1 MSKEVLYIGLD
12 VHAENIAV
20 AMAEAGRDGEVRD
33 YGVIP
38 HTLHSVEKLLRK
50 LGHPGKELRVC
61 YEAGPCGFVL
71 ARRLRQLGIAC
82 TVVAPSLTPK
92 GSGDKIKTDR
102 RDARMLAR
110 LHRAGELT
118 AVHIPDE
125 RDEAIRDLCRAR
137 TDAVQDQ
144 RSGRNQLKAFLLRN
158 GYRYTETTAWSQGH
172 MRYLRELV
180 LPHAAM
186 KVVLEEYVQCID
198 AAAERIER
206 LEMHMKALLEDWHL
220 SPVVKALMGFRGY
233 QTVAAMITVSEIGD
247 IHRFAHPRQLMA
259 YLGLVPSESSS
270 GGSRAQGG
278 ITKCGN
284 GHLRWIFN
292 ECAQHYRLAPKVSRE
307 LSLRQ
312 EDIPKAH
319 RKAVQEISWRCQ
331 NRLHERGRK
340 LAARG
345 KTRQKV
351 QTALARELAAFVW
364 EVMRAVMP
372 KPAAGMESAA
382 ATTAAT
388 APRRKEAGNE
398 TKPAVSRTSKP
409 AAVAG
414 KNTAARSRDYV
425 LQPQSAKEELQN
437 AAAAASLRSNSGP
450 GARQN
455 PA

>member
-1 MSKEVLYIGLD
+1 MNNQHTTYMSKEVLYLGLD

-20 AMAEAGRDGEVRD
+20 AIAEAGRDGEVRN
-33 YGVIP
+33 YGEIP
-38 HTLHSVEKLLRK
+38 NTFHSVEKLLRK
-50 LGHPGKELRVC
+50 LGHPDKELRVC

-71 ARRLRQLGIAC
+71 ARFLKKKGIAC
-82 TVVAPSLTPK
+82 DVIAPSLTPK

-118 AVHIPDE
+118 AVHVPDD

-137 TDAVQDQ
+137 TDAVQDR

-158 GYRYTETTAWSQGH
+158 GYRYGEKTSWSAAH
-172 MRYLRELV
+172 MRYLRELI
-180 LPHAAM
+180 LPHPAM
-186 KVVLEEYVQCID
+186 KIVLEEYLQCID
-198 AAAERIER
+198 ATDERIER
-206 LEMHMKALLEDWHL
+206 LEVHMKALLDEWHMK
-220 SPVVKALMGFRGY
+220 PVVLALMGFRGY

-247 IHRFAHPRQLMA
+247 IHRFPHPRQLMA

-270 GGSRAQGG
+270 GGSRSQGS

-292 ECAQHYRLAPKVSRE
+292 ECAQHYRLPPKVSQE
-307 LSLRQ
+307 LTTRQ
-312 EDIPKAH
+312 EAIPKAH
-319 RKAVQEISWRCQ
+319 SRAVKEISWRCQ
-331 NRLHERGRK
+331 NRLHEKGRK

-351 QTALARELAAFVW
+351 QTALARELSAFVW

-372 KPAAGMESAA
+372 KADGTHAISTARTPKAEESAQPTTKKGRDYTLKPKEKATLNSKENA
-382 ATTAAT
+382 AT
-388 APRRKEAGNE
+388 
-398 TKPAVSRTSKP
+398 SRTPGGSDAP
-409 AAVAG
+409 LR
-414 KNTAARSRDYV
+414 AR
-425 LQPQSAKEELQN
+425 K
-437 AAAAASLRSNSGP
+437 
-450 GARQN
+450 N

>member
-1 MSKEVLYIGLD
+1 LYLGLD

-20 AMAEAGRDGEVRD
+20 AVAEAGRGGEVRSH
-33 YGVIP
+33 GTISSG
-38 HTLHSVEKLLRK
+38 LHSVEKLLRK

-71 ARRLRQLGIAC
+71 ARRLKKWGIAC
-82 TVVAPSLTPK
+82 DVVAPSLTPK

-137 TDAVQDQ
+137 TDAVHDRRGG
-144 RSGRNQLKAFLLRN
+144 RSQLKAFLLRN
-158 GYRYTETTAWSQGH
+158 GYRYGEKTAWGAAH

-180 LPHAAM
+180 LPHPAM
-186 KVVLEEYVQCID
+186 KAVLEEYLQCIE
-198 AAAERIER
+198 AAEQRIGR
-206 LEMHMKALLEDWHL
+206 LEVHMKALLEGWHMR
-220 SPVVKALMGFRGY
+220 PVVLALTGLRGY

-270 GGSRAQGG
+270 GGGRTQGG

-292 ECAQHYRLAPKVSRE
+292 ECAQHYRLPPKVSSQ

-312 EDIPKAH
+312 EATPKAH
-319 RKAVQEISWRCQ
+319 RRTVQEISWRCQ
-331 NRLHERGRK
+331 NRLYERGRK

-351 QTALARELAAFVW
+351 QVAMARELSAFVW
-364 EVMRAVMP
+364 EVMRAVTP
-372 KPAAGMESAA
+372 RAEGGDDARTPGGAEAA
-382 ATTAAT
+382 APEA
-388 APRRKEAGNE
+388 RKRG
-398 TKPAVSRTSKP
+398 RTH
-409 AAVAG
+409 
-414 KNTAARSRDYV
+414 T
-425 LQPQSAKEELQN
+425 
-437 AAAAASLRSNSGP
+437 P
-450 GARQN
+450 GQK
-455 PA
+455 

>member
-1 MSKEVLYIGLD
+1 MSKEVLYLGLD

-20 AMAEAGRDGEVRD
+20 ALAEAGRDGEVRN
-33 YGVIP
+33 YGEIP
-38 HTLHSVEKLLRK
+38 NTFHSVEKLLRK
-50 LGHPGKELRVC
+50 LGHQDKELRVC

-71 ARRLRQLGIAC
+71 ARFLKKKGIAC
-82 TVVAPSLTPK
+82 DVIAPSLTPK

-118 AVHIPDE
+118 AVHVPDE

-158 GYRYTETTAWSQGH
+158 GYRYGEKTSWSAAH
-172 MRYLRELV
+172 MRYLRELI
-180 LPHAAM
+180 LPHPAM
-186 KVVLEEYVQCID
+186 KIVLEEYLQCID

-206 LEMHMKALLEDWHL
+206 LEVHMKALLDEWHMK
-220 SPVVKALMGFRGY
+220 PVVLALMGFKGY

-247 IHRFAHPRQLMA
+247 IHRFPHPRQLMA

-270 GGSRAQGG
+270 GGSRAQGT

-292 ECAQHYRLAPKVSRE
+292 ECAQHYSLPPKVSQE
-307 LSLRQ
+307 LTTRQ
-312 EDIPKAH
+312 EAIPKAH
-319 RKAVQEISWRCQ
+319 RRQVIEISWRCQ

-345 KTRQKV
+345 KTRQKA
-351 QTALARELAAFVW
+351 QIAMARELSAFVW

-372 KPAAGMESAA
+372 KADGTQATSTARPPKATES
-382 ATTAAT
+382 TQPSVKKKGREYTL
-388 APRRKEAGNE
+388 K
-398 TKPAVSRTSKP
+398 TK
-409 AAVAG
+409 
-414 KNTAARSRDYV
+414 
-425 LQPQSAKEELQN
+425 
-437 AAAAASLRSNSGP
+437 
-450 GARQN
+450 
-455 PA
+455 

>member
-1 MSKEVLYIGLD
+1 MSKELLYLGLD

-20 AMAEAGRDGEVRD
+20 AIAGAGRDGEVRN
-33 YGVIP
+33 YGEIP
-38 HTLHSVEKLLRK
+38 NTFHSVEKLLRK
-50 LGHPGKELRVC
+50 LGHPEKELRVC

-71 ARRLRQLGIAC
+71 ARFLKKKGIAC
-82 TVVAPSLTPK
+82 DVIAPSLTPK

-118 AVHIPDE
+118 AVHVPDE

-158 GYRYTETTAWSQGH
+158 GYRYGEKTSWSAGH
-172 MRYLRELV
+172 MRYLRELI
-180 LPHAAM
+180 LPHPAM
-186 KVVLEEYVQCID
+186 KIVLEEYLQCID

-206 LEMHMKALLEDWHL
+206 LEEHMKALLDEWHMK
-220 SPVVKALMGFRGY
+220 PVVLALMGFKGY

-247 IHRFAHPRQLMA
+247 IHRFPHPRQLMA

-270 GGSRAQGG
+270 GGSRAQGT

-292 ECAQHYRLAPKVSRE
+292 ECAQHYRLPPKVSQE
-307 LSLRQ
+307 LTTRQ
-312 EDIPKAH
+312 EAIPKAH
-319 RKAVQEISWRCQ
+319 RRQVIEISWRCQ

-345 KTRQKV
+345 KTRQKA
-351 QTALARELAAFVW
+351 QIAMARELSAFVW

-372 KPAAGMESAA
+372 KADGSHAISTARTPKAIEATQPAAKKKGREY
-382 ATTAAT
+382 TL
-388 APRRKEAGNE
+388 K
-398 TKPAVSRTSKP
+398 TK
-409 AAVAG
+409 
-414 KNTAARSRDYV
+414 
-425 LQPQSAKEELQN
+425 
-437 AAAAASLRSNSGP
+437 
-450 GARQN
+450 
-455 PA
+455 

>member
-1 MSKEVLYIGLD
+1 M
-12 VHAENIAV
+12 
-20 AMAEAGRDGEVRD
+20 
-33 YGVIP
+33 
-38 HTLHSVEKLLRK
+38 
-50 LGHPGKELRVC
+50 
-61 YEAGPCGFVL
+61 L
-71 ARRLRQLGIAC
+71 ARFLKKKGIAC
-82 TVVAPSLTPK
+82 DVVAPSLTPK

-118 AVHIPDE
+118 PVHVPDE

-158 GYRYTETTAWSQGH
+158 GYRYGEKSSWTAAH
-172 MRYLRELV
+172 MRYLRELI
-180 LPHAAM
+180 LPHPAM
-186 KVVLEEYVQCID
+186 KIVLEEYLQCID

-206 LEMHMKALLEDWHL
+206 LEVHMKALLDEWHMK
-220 SPVVKALMGFRGY
+220 PVVLALMGFKGY

-247 IHRFAHPRQLMA
+247 IHRFPHPRQLMA

-270 GGSRAQGG
+270 GGSRAQGT

-292 ECAQHYRLAPKVSRE
+292 ECAQHYRLPPKVSQE
-307 LSLRQ
+307 LTTRQ
-312 EDIPKAH
+312 EAIPKAH
-319 RKAVQEISWRCQ
+319 RRQVIEISWRCQ

-345 KTRQKV
+345 KTRQKA
-351 QTALARELAAFVW
+351 QIAMARELSAFVW

-372 KPAAGMESAA
+372 KADGSHAIRTARTPKVTESA
-382 ATTAAT
+382 
-388 APRRKEAGNE
+388 
-398 TKPAVSRTSKP
+398 KP
-409 AAVAG
+409 AAK
-414 KNTAARSRDYV
+414 KNVREYT
-425 LQPQSAKEELQN
+425 LEPKEN
-437 AAAAASLRSNSGP
+437 AASSSDPGRSDAPLR
-450 GARQN
+450 ARKN

>member
-1 MSKEVLYIGLD
+1 MSKELLYLGLD

-20 AMAEAGRDGEVRD
+20 AIAEAGRDGEVRN
-33 YGVIP
+33 YGDIP
-38 HTLHSVEKLLRK
+38 NTFHSVEKLLRK
-50 LGHPGKELRVC
+50 LGHPDKELRAC

-71 ARRLRQLGIAC
+71 ARFLKKKGVAC
-82 TVVAPSLTPK
+82 DVIAPSLTPK

-118 AVHIPDE
+118 AVHVPDE

-158 GYRYTETTAWSQGH
+158 GYRYGEKTSWSAGH
-172 MRYLRELV
+172 MRYLRELI
-180 LPHAAM
+180 LPHPAM
-186 KVVLEEYVQCID
+186 KIVLEEYLQCID

-206 LEMHMKALLEDWHL
+206 LEEHMKALLDEWHMK
-220 SPVVKALMGFRGY
+220 PVVLALMGFKGY

-247 IHRFAHPRQLMA
+247 IHRFPHPRQLMA

-270 GGSRAQGG
+270 GGSRAQGT

-292 ECAQHYRLAPKVSRE
+292 ECAQHYRLPPKVSQE
-307 LSLRQ
+307 LTTLQ
-312 EDIPKAH
+312 EAIPKSH
-319 RKAVQEISWRCQ
+319 RRQVIEISWRCQ

-345 KTRQKV
+345 KTRQKA
-351 QTALARELAAFVW
+351 QIAMARELSAFVW

-372 KPAAGMESAA
+372 KADGSHAISTARTPKAIEATQPAAKKKGREY
-382 ATTAAT
+382 TL
-388 APRRKEAGNE
+388 K
-398 TKPAVSRTSKP
+398 TK
-409 AAVAG
+409 
-414 KNTAARSRDYV
+414 
-425 LQPQSAKEELQN
+425 
-437 AAAAASLRSNSGP
+437 
-450 GARQN
+450 
-455 PA
+455 

>member
-1 MSKEVLYIGLD
+1 MSKELLYLGLD

-20 AMAEAGRDGEVRD
+20 ALAEAGRDGEVRN
-33 YGVIP
+33 YGEIP
-38 HTLHSVEKLLRK
+38 NTFHSIEKLLRK
-50 LGHPGKELRVC
+50 LGHPDKELRVC

-71 ARRLRQLGIAC
+71 ARFLKKKGIAC
-82 TVVAPSLTPK
+82 DVIAPSLTPK
-92 GSGDKIKTDR
+92 GAGDKIKTDR

-158 GYRYTETTAWSQGH
+158 GYRYGEKTSWSAAH
-172 MRYLRELV
+172 MRYLRELI
-180 LPHAAM
+180 LPHPAM
-186 KVVLEEYVQCID
+186 KIVLEEYLQCID

-206 LEMHMKALLEDWHL
+206 LEVHMKALLEEWHMK
-220 SPVVKALMGFRGY
+220 PVVLALMGFRGY

-247 IHRFAHPRQLMA
+247 IHRFPHPRQLMA

-270 GGSRAQGG
+270 GGSRAQGS

-292 ECAQHYRLAPKVSRE
+292 ECAQHYRLPPKISQE
-307 LSLRQ
+307 LTTRQ
-312 EDIPKAH
+312 EAIPKAY
-319 RKAVQEISWRCQ
+319 RRQVKEISWRCQ

-345 KTRQKV
+345 KTRQKA
-351 QTALARELAAFVW
+351 QIAMARELAAFVW

-372 KPAAGMESAA
+372 KADGTQATSTARQPKAAESA
-382 ATTAAT
+382 
-388 APRRKEAGNE
+388 R
-398 TKPAVSRTSKP
+398 PAMKKKGREYTLK
-409 AAVAG
+409 G
-414 KNTAARSRDYV
+414 
-425 LQPQSAKEELQN
+425 
-437 AAAAASLRSNSGP
+437 
-450 GARQN
+450 
-455 PA
+455 

>member
-1 MSKEVLYIGLD
+1 MSKELLYLGLD

-20 AMAEAGRDGEVRD
+20 AVAEAGRDGEVRN
-33 YGVIP
+33 YGMISSD
-38 HTLHSVEKLLRK
+38 LHSIDKLLHK

-71 ARRLRQLGIAC
+71 VRYLKKKGISC
-82 TVVAPSLTPK
+82 DVVAPSLTPK
-92 GSGDKIKTDR
+92 GAGDKIKTDR

-118 AVHIPDE
+118 AVHVPDE

-137 TDAVQDQ
+137 TDAVYDL

-158 GYRYTETTAWSQGH
+158 GYRYTETTAWSAAH
-172 MRYLRELV
+172 MRYLRDLT

-186 KVVLEEYVQCID
+186 RIVLEEYLQCID

-206 LEMHMKALLEDWHL
+206 LEVHMKALLEEWHL
-220 SPVVKALMGFRGY
+220 APVVKALMGFKGY

-247 IHRFAHPRQLMA
+247 IHRFPHPRQLMA

-270 GGSRAQGG
+270 GGSRAQGS

-292 ECAQHYRLAPKVSRE
+292 ECAQHYRLSPKVSSQ
-307 LSLRQ
+307 LTTRQ
-312 EDIPKAH
+312 ESIPKEYR
-319 RKAVQEISWRCQ
+319 RKVQEISWRCQ

-340 LAARG
+340 LATRG

-351 QTALARELAAFVW
+351 QIAMARELSAFVW
-364 EVMRAVMP
+364 EVMRLTTPLADGTHAVIP
-372 KPAAGMESAA
+372 
-382 ATTAAT
+382 
-388 APRRKEAGNE
+388 PRRDRPSANNNGNKEQ
-398 TKPAVSRTSKP
+398 PAVKKKSRS
-409 AAVAG
+409 
-414 KNTAARSRDYV
+414 YV
-425 LQPQSAKEELQN
+425 LK
-437 AAAAASLRSNSGP
+437 SNP
-450 GARQN
+450 PITT

>member
-1 MSKEVLYIGLD
+1 MSKEVFYLGFD

-20 AMAEAGRDGEVRD
+20 AIAEAGRDGEVRN
-33 YGVIP
+33 YGEIP
-38 HTLHSVEKLLRK
+38 NTFHSVEKLLRK
-50 LGHPGKELRVC
+50 LGHPDKELRIC

-71 ARRLRQLGIAC
+71 ARFLKKKGIAC
-82 TVVAPSLTPK
+82 DVIAPSLTPK

-158 GYRYTETTAWSQGH
+158 GYRYGEKTSWSAAH
-172 MRYLRELV
+172 MRYLRELI
-180 LPHAAM
+180 LPHPAM
-186 KVVLEEYVQCID
+186 KIVLEEYLQCID

-206 LEMHMKALLEDWHL
+206 LEVHMKALLDEWHMK
-220 SPVVKALMGFRGY
+220 PVVLALMGFKGY

-247 IHRFAHPRQLMA
+247 IHRFPHPRQLMA

-270 GGSRAQGG
+270 GGSRAQGT

-292 ECAQHYRLAPKVSRE
+292 ECAQHYRLPPKISQE
-307 LSLRQ
+307 LTTRQ
-312 EDIPKAH
+312 EAIPKAY
-319 RKAVQEISWRCQ
+319 RRQVIEISWRCQ

-345 KTRQKV
+345 KTRQKA
-351 QTALARELAAFVW
+351 QIAMARELSAFVW

-372 KPAAGMESAA
+372 QADGTQVTSTARTPKAEERAKPAAKKKGREY
-382 ATTAAT
+382 TL
-388 APRRKEAGNE
+388 K
-398 TKPAVSRTSKP
+398 TK
-409 AAVAG
+409 
-414 KNTAARSRDYV
+414 
-425 LQPQSAKEELQN
+425 
-437 AAAAASLRSNSGP
+437 
-450 GARQN
+450 
-455 PA
+455 

>member
-1 MSKEVLYIGLD
+1 MSKEVFYLGFD

-20 AMAEAGRDGEVRD
+20 ALAEAGRDGEVRN
-33 YGVIP
+33 YGEIP
-38 HTLHSVEKLLRK
+38 NTFHSVEKLLRK
-50 LGHPGKELRVC
+50 LGHPDKELRIC

-71 ARRLRQLGIAC
+71 ARFLKKKGIAC
-82 TVVAPSLTPK
+82 DVIAPSLTPK

-118 AVHIPDE
+118 AVHVPDD

-158 GYRYTETTAWSQGH
+158 GYRYGEKTSWSAAH
-172 MRYLRELV
+172 MRYLRELI
-180 LPHAAM
+180 LPHPAM
-186 KVVLEEYVQCID
+186 KIVLEEYLQCID
-198 AAAERIER
+198 AAAERIDR
-206 LEMHMKALLEDWHL
+206 LEVHMKALLDEWHMK
-220 SPVVKALMGFRGY
+220 PVVLALMGFKGY

-247 IHRFAHPRQLMA
+247 IHRFPHPRQLMA

-270 GGSRAQGG
+270 GGSRAQGT

-292 ECAQHYRLAPKVSRE
+292 ECAQHYRLPPKISQE
-307 LSLRQ
+307 LTTRQ
-312 EDIPKAH
+312 EAIPKAH
-319 RKAVQEISWRCQ
+319 SRAVKEISWRCQ

-345 KTRQKV
+345 KTRQKA
-351 QTALARELAAFVW
+351 QIAMARELSAFVW

-372 KPAAGMESAA
+372 KADGTQVTS
-382 ATTAAT
+382 TA
-388 APRRKEAGNE
+388 
-398 TKPAVSRTSKP
+398 RTPKAEERAKP
-409 AAVAG
+409 AAKKKG
-414 KNTAARSRDYV
+414 REYTLKT
-425 LQPQSAKEELQN
+425 K
-437 AAAAASLRSNSGP
+437 
-450 GARQN
+450 
-455 PA
+455 

>member
-1 MSKEVLYIGLD
+1 MSKELLYLGLD

-20 AMAEAGRDGEVRD
+20 ALAEAGRDGEVRN
-33 YGVIP
+33 YGEIP
-38 HTLHSVEKLLRK
+38 NTFHSVEKLLRK
-50 LGHPGKELRVC
+50 LGQPDKELRVC

-71 ARRLRQLGIAC
+71 ARFLKKKGIAC
-82 TVVAPSLTPK
+82 DVIAPSLTPK

-118 AVHIPDE
+118 AVHVPDE

-158 GYRYTETTAWSQGH
+158 GYRYGEKTSWSAGH
-172 MRYLRELV
+172 MRYLRELI
-180 LPHAAM
+180 LPHPAM
-186 KVVLEEYVQCID
+186 KIVLEEYLQCID

-206 LEMHMKALLEDWHL
+206 LEVHMKALLEEWHMK
-220 SPVVKALMGFRGY
+220 PVVLALMGFKGY

-247 IHRFAHPRQLMA
+247 IHRFPHPRQLMA

-270 GGSRAQGG
+270 GGSRAQGT

-292 ECAQHYRLAPKVSRE
+292 ECAQHYRLPPKVSQE
-307 LSLRQ
+307 LTTRQ
-312 EDIPKAH
+312 EAIPKSH
-319 RKAVQEISWRCQ
+319 RRQVIEISWRCQ

-345 KTRQKV
+345 KTRQKA
-351 QTALARELAAFVW
+351 QIAMARELSAFVW

-372 KPAAGMESAA
+372 KADGTQATSTARTPKAEESA
-382 ATTAAT
+382 
-388 APRRKEAGNE
+388 
-398 TKPAVSRTSKP
+398 KPATKKKGREYILKTK
-409 AAVAG
+409 
-414 KNTAARSRDYV
+414 
-425 LQPQSAKEELQN
+425 
-437 AAAAASLRSNSGP
+437 
-450 GARQN
+450 
-455 PA
+455 

>member
-1 MSKEVLYIGLD
+1 MSKEVLYLGLD

-20 AMAEAGRDGEVRD
+20 AIAGAGRDGEVRN
-33 YGVIP
+33 YGEIP
-38 HTLHSVEKLLRK
+38 NTFHSVEKLLRK
-50 LGHPGKELRVC
+50 LGHPDKELRAC

-71 ARRLRQLGIAC
+71 ARFLKKKGIAC
-82 TVVAPSLTPK
+82 DVIAPSLTPK

-118 AVHIPDE
+118 AVHVPDE

-158 GYRYTETTAWSQGH
+158 GYRYGEKTSWSAGH
-172 MRYLRELV
+172 MRYLRELI
-180 LPHAAM
+180 LPHPAM
-186 KVVLEEYVQCID
+186 KIVLEEYLQCID

-206 LEMHMKALLEDWHL
+206 LEEHMKALLDEWHMK
-220 SPVVKALMGFRGY
+220 PVVLALMGFKGY

-247 IHRFAHPRQLMA
+247 IHRFPHPRQLMA

-270 GGSRAQGG
+270 GGSRAQGT

-292 ECAQHYRLAPKVSRE
+292 ECAQHYRLPPKVSQE
-307 LSLRQ
+307 LTTRQ
-312 EDIPKAH
+312 EAIPKAH
-319 RKAVQEISWRCQ
+319 RRQVIEISWRCQ

-345 KTRQKV
+345 KTRQKA
-351 QTALARELAAFVW
+351 QIAMARELSAFVW

-372 KPAAGMESAA
+372 KADGSHAISTARTPKAIEATQPAAKKKGREY
-382 ATTAAT
+382 TL
-388 APRRKEAGNE
+388 K
-398 TKPAVSRTSKP
+398 TK
-409 AAVAG
+409 
-414 KNTAARSRDYV
+414 
-425 LQPQSAKEELQN
+425 
-437 AAAAASLRSNSGP
+437 
-450 GARQN
+450 
-455 PA
+455 

>member
-1 MSKEVLYIGLD
+1 MNKEVLYLGLD

-20 AMAEAGRDGEVRD
+20 AIAEAGRGGEVRSHGIISSD
-33 YGVIP
+33 
-38 HTLHSVEKLLRK
+38 LQNVEKVLRR
-50 LGHPGKELRVC
+50 LGHPRKELRVC

-71 ARRLRQLGIAC
+71 ARRLKQWGIAC
-82 TVVAPSLTPK
+82 DVVAPSLTPK

-102 RDARMLAR
+102 RDARLLAR

-118 AVHIPDE
+118 AVHVPDE

-137 TDAVQDQ
+137 TDAVQDL
-144 RSGRNQLKAFLLRN
+144 RRGRHQLKAFLLRN
-158 GYRYTETTAWSQGH
+158 GYRYSEKTSWGVAH
-172 MRYLRELV
+172 LRYLRELV
-180 LPHAAM
+180 LPHPAM
-186 KVVLEEYVQCID
+186 KVVLEEYLQGID
-198 AAAERIER
+198 AAAGRVER
-206 LEMHMKALLEDWHL
+206 LEEHMRALFDDWHMR
-220 SPVVKALMGFRGY
+220 PVVLALMGLRGY

-270 GGSRAQGG
+270 GTSRTQGA

-292 ECAQHYRLAPKVSRE
+292 ECAQHYRLPPKVSRE

-319 RKAVQEISWRCQ
+319 RRAVQELSWRCQ

-351 QTALARELAAFVW
+351 QVAMARELAAFVW
-364 EVMRAVMP
+364 EVMRLTTPLADGTHAILTP
-372 KPAAGMESAA
+372 RRARPTTTTTTSISISISKDEPAAKKKGRA
-382 ATTAAT
+382 
-388 APRRKEAGNE
+388 
-398 TKPAVSRTSKP
+398 
-409 AAVAG
+409 
-414 KNTAARSRDYV
+414 YV
-425 LQPQSAKEELQN
+425 LKRKPPITPQA
-437 AAAAASLRSNSGP
+437 
-450 GARQN
+450 
-455 PA
+455 